1 MTPGSD
7 TNINLA
13 FINFIIFNM
22 HMCDVFSFLFLLYN
36 KDSVVIKHVNFV
48 LKTVVMQLA
57 LYS

>member
-36 KDSVVIKHVNFV
+36 KDSVVI
-48 LKTVVMQLA
+48 
-57 LYS
+57 